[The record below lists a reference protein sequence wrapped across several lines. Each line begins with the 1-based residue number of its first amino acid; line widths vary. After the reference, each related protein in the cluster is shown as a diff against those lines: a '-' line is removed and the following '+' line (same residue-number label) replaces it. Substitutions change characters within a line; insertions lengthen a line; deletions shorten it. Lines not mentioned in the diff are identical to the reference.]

1 MNCEIPWKSIES
13 SACPPDV
20 RPLFLPP
27 ASWLNPLRGN
37 GPWRA
42 LAGSGSTKSGR
53 CASISFSQLSSPRI
67 WVMTS
72 VSTPG
77 ERIESV
83 DPSRRGGL
91 FASLK
96 LTGAACRVT
105 CGKRLK
111 HERERKPVLPH
122 RRGVNE
128 GTQEPW
134 AGPDGQM
141 PRCPKGP
148 KRWKPLAQAGR
159 ASPPL
164 DRTITPP

>member
-1 MNCEIPWKSIES
+1 MADTFNRTRRVPSAEGTES
-13 SACPPDV
+13 
-20 RPLFLPP
+20 RP
-27 ASWLNPLRGN
+27 SPLGCQI
-37 GPWRA
+37 
-42 LAGSGSTKSGR
+42 GSGYLETTPGAIISVGQLTALPCPEG
-53 CASISFSQLSSPRI
+53 ASEK
-67 WVMTS
+67 S
-72 VSTPG
+72 VSEPG